1 MPDRSAY
8 KMIQSDAFALHDLCE
23 ITMTSAHK
31 CLFFNDPEY
40 ISKSIVKSKF
50 VEKLWT
56 FISLPTCEKHPLT
69 QQVISN
75 VKKFDLPHLT
85 TYLQN
90 SWKDLP
96 GIRMNDYKKDHK
108 WTTVNFEL
116 KFWATVGQLKL
127 LSEDYIKSLHIV
139 VHSPIGK
146 MEL

>member
-90 SWKDLP
+90 SWKDMP
-96 GIRMNDYKKDHK
+96 GIRMNDY
-108 WTTVNFEL
+108 